1 MNWIPAFPPSLPPR
15 RAFGETSWLGE
26 ISPLADAGMTFYRGF
41 MKTYLPK
48 VSEIEHKCYVI
59 DAKDKILGKV
69 ASKAASVLRGKH
81 KRTWT
86 PFLDTG
92 DSVIII
98 NADKVKVTGKKLTDK
113 MYTYNTGYPS
123 GFRETSL
130 GNMLA
135 KRPVKVLEL
144 AVSRMFPSGPLAYKQ
159 TSRLKVYA
167 GDKHSHA
174 AQKPIALE
182 V

>member
-1 MNWIPAFPPSLPPR
+1 
-15 RAFGETSWLGE
+15 
-26 ISPLADAGMTFYRGF
+26 

-59 DAKDKILGKV
+59 DATDKILGRI
-69 ASKAASVLRGKH
+69 ATKAATYLRGKH

-92 DSVIII
+92 DIVIII
-98 NADKVKVTGKKLTDK
+98 NADKLKVSGRKLTDK
-113 MYTYNTGYPS
+113 VYLRYTGYPS
-123 GFRETSL
+123 GLRQLTL
-130 GNMLA
+130 GDMMA
-135 KRPVKVLEL
+135 KNPAKALEL
-144 AVSRMFPSGPLAYKQ
+144 AVARMFPSGPMGYKQ
-159 TSRLKVYA
+159 SSRLKVYA
-167 GDKHSHA
+167 GDKHPHA

>member
-1 MNWIPAFPPSLPPR
+1 
-15 RAFGETSWLGE
+15 
-26 ISPLADAGMTFYRGF
+26 

-48 VSEIEHKCYVI
+48 VNEIEHKCYVI

-69 ASKAASVLRGKH
+69 AAKAASILRGKH
-81 KRTWT
+81 KRIYT

-92 DSVIII
+92 DTVIII
-98 NADKVKVTGKKLTDK
+98 NADKVRVTGKKLTGK
-113 MYTYNTGYPS
+113 VYSRYTGYPS
-123 GFRETSL
+123 GFREMTL

-135 KRPVKVLEL
+135 KRPAKVLEL

-159 TSRLKVYA
+159 SAKLKVYA
-167 GDKHSHA
+167 GQVHPHA
-174 AQKPIALE
+174 AQKPIVLD

>member
-1 MNWIPAFPPSLPPR
+1 
-15 RAFGETSWLGE
+15 
-26 ISPLADAGMTFYRGF
+26 

-48 VSEIEHKCYVI
+48 VNEIEHKCYVI

-69 ASKAASVLRGKH
+69 AAKAASVLRGKH
-81 KRTWT
+81 KRIYT

-92 DSVIII
+92 DTVIII
-98 NADKVKVTGKKLTDK
+98 NAEKVRVTGKKLTDK
-113 MYTYNTGYPS
+113 VYSRYTGYPS
-123 GFRETSL
+123 GFREMTL
-130 GNMLA
+130 GDMLA
-135 KRPVKVLEL
+135 KRPAKVLEL

-159 TSRLKVYA
+159 SAKLKVYA
-167 GDKHSHA
+167 GEAHPHA